1 MYSMACAAPPLLFTT
16 MAIAALLSS
25 VLFIEVASFQL
36 SGTSSSNP
44 RIVSSLPRPLQPQQ
58 QHAVAPLFAS
68 ADDEENTDS
77 SSSTTTFATAPESIG
92 EKVFAELDKMRQQF
106 SELTE
111 SLTMA
116 KEREEQA
123 KGDVTRLTEKKVTVE
138 AEKESAI
145 LGKKRVLS
153 DEMTDLSDQL
163 EGAQDNL
170 RETMLKTKSEISSIQ
185 DEARQSERRLKNE
198 IVELESRLQSLR
210 DEADAARKDRDE
222 LIQQIETEEE
232 EMRKTSRKEMEEE
245 KKASFAERKAIKYN
259 NWDMEGRIR
268 QFTTE
273 LPSAKAELQK
283 QEEATPDLPTMR
295 GTLESMKEKM
305 STSIDELKDQ
315 RRAKEMFYEQNLSEA
330 KSDLTKEMDVAQSV
344 FEKNMALEEEK
355 LDKSITDYEQRLV
368 DKENELLSNLR
379 LATERADRAV
389 ANAIKAAKNNRIALY
404 QEKLEAVQSQR
415 NDRLE
420 AMEDAVKTREAVQE
434 LYDAEYENEIYNL
447 KEARAQGKQQLA
459 EEDFRRDNQKR
470 GLIQEMEDLTQQLSQ
485 QLVDEKAA
493 GEAEFGRVKDTK
505 SAKLAGS
512 RTRTT
517 QALNEIGITRT
528 NLVAVRDELRR
539 LEFSSRE
546 KGLVL
551 EELEEERSSFRKQ
564 FRRSMVVAADKITL
578 KKLREMRRKN

>member
-1 MYSMACAAPPLLFTT
+1 
-16 MAIAALLSS
+16 
-25 VLFIEVASFQL
+25 
-36 SGTSSSNP
+36 
-44 RIVSSLPRPLQPQQ
+44 
-58 QHAVAPLFAS
+58 
-68 ADDEENTDS
+68 
-77 SSSTTTFATAPESIG
+77 
-92 EKVFAELDKMRQQF
+92 
-106 SELTE
+106 
-111 SLTMA
+111 
-116 KEREEQA
+116 
-123 KGDVTRLTEKKVTVE
+123 
-138 AEKESAI
+138 
-145 LGKKRVLS
+145 
-153 DEMTDLSDQL
+153 MTDLSDQL

-295 GTLESMKEKM
+295 GTLESMKQKM

-447 KEARAQGKQQLA
+447 KEARAQGKQQMA

-578 KKLREMRRKN
+578 KKLREKRRKN

>member
-1 MYSMACAAPPLLFTT
+1 
-16 MAIAALLSS
+16 
-25 VLFIEVASFQL
+25 
-36 SGTSSSNP
+36 
-44 RIVSSLPRPLQPQQ
+44 
-58 QHAVAPLFAS
+58 
-68 ADDEENTDS
+68 
-77 SSSTTTFATAPESIG
+77 
-92 EKVFAELDKMRQQF
+92 
-106 SELTE
+106 
-111 SLTMA
+111 
-116 KEREEQA
+116 
-123 KGDVTRLTEKKVTVE
+123 
-138 AEKESAI
+138 
-145 LGKKRVLS
+145 
-153 DEMTDLSDQL
+153 MTDLSDQL

-170 RETMLKTKSEISSIQ
+170 RDTMLKTKSEISSIQ

-295 GTLESMKEKM
+295 GTLESMKQKM

-379 LATERADRAV
+379 LAT
-389 ANAIKAAKNNRIALY
+389 
-404 QEKLEAVQSQR
+404 
-415 NDRLE
+415 
-420 AMEDAVKTREAVQE
+420 
-434 LYDAEYENEIYNL
+434 
-447 KEARAQGKQQLA
+447 
-459 EEDFRRDNQKR
+459 
-470 GLIQEMEDLTQQLSQ
+470 
-485 QLVDEKAA
+485 
-493 GEAEFGRVKDTK
+493 
-505 SAKLAGS
+505 
-512 RTRTT
+512 
-517 QALNEIGITRT
+517 
-528 NLVAVRDELRR
+528 
-539 LEFSSRE
+539 
-546 KGLVL
+546 
-551 EELEEERSSFRKQ
+551 
-564 FRRSMVVAADKITL
+564 
-578 KKLREMRRKN
+578 

>member
-1 MYSMACAAPPLLFTT
+1 
-16 MAIAALLSS
+16 MAITALLSS
-25 VLFIEVASFQL
+25 
-36 SGTSSSNP
+36 
-44 RIVSSLPRPLQPQQ
+44 PQQ

-68 ADDEENTDS
+68 ADDEENSDS

-163 EGAQDNL
+163 EGA
-170 RETMLKTKSEISSIQ
+170 KIIYISSIQ

-232 EMRKTSRKEMEEE
+232 VMRKTSRKEMEEE

-295 GTLESMKEKM
+295 GTLESMKQKM

-330 KSDLTKEMDVAQSV
+330 KSDLTK
-344 FEKNMALEEEK
+344 KW
-355 LDKSITDYEQRLV
+355 
-368 DKENELLSNLR
+368 
-379 LATERADRAV
+379 TEV
-389 ANAIKAAKNNRIALY
+389 
-404 QEKLEAVQSQR
+404 EAVQSQR

-470 GLIQEMEDLTQQLSQ
+470 GLIQEMEGLTQQLSQ

-564 FRRSMVVAADKITL
+564 FRRTMVVAADKITL
-578 KKLREMRRKN
+578 KKLRNKRRKN

>member
-1 MYSMACAAPPLLFTT
+1 
-16 MAIAALLSS
+16 
-25 VLFIEVASFQL
+25 
-36 SGTSSSNP
+36 
-44 RIVSSLPRPLQPQQ
+44 
-58 QHAVAPLFAS
+58 
-68 ADDEENTDS
+68 
-77 SSSTTTFATAPESIG
+77 
-92 EKVFAELDKMRQQF
+92 
-106 SELTE
+106 
-111 SLTMA
+111 
-116 KEREEQA
+116 
-123 KGDVTRLTEKKVTVE
+123 
-138 AEKESAI
+138 
-145 LGKKRVLS
+145 
-153 DEMTDLSDQL
+153 MTDLSDQL

-210 DEADAARKDRDE
+210 DEADTARKDRDE

-232 EMRKTSRKEMEEE
+232 EMRKSSRKEMEEE

-283 QEEATPDLPTMR
+283 QEEATPDIPTLV
-295 GTLESMKEKM
+295 GTLQSMKQKM
-305 STSIDELKDQ
+305 STSIDDLKDQ

-485 QLVDEKAA
+485 QLVDEKVA

-564 FRRSMVVAADKITL
+564 FRRTMVVAADKITL
-578 KKLREMRRKN
+578 KKLREKRRKN

>member
-1 MYSMACAAPPLLFTT
+1 
-16 MAIAALLSS
+16 
-25 VLFIEVASFQL
+25 
-36 SGTSSSNP
+36 
-44 RIVSSLPRPLQPQQ
+44 
-58 QHAVAPLFAS
+58 
-68 ADDEENTDS
+68 
-77 SSSTTTFATAPESIG
+77 
-92 EKVFAELDKMRQQF
+92 
-106 SELTE
+106 
-111 SLTMA
+111 
-116 KEREEQA
+116 
-123 KGDVTRLTEKKVTVE
+123 
-138 AEKESAI
+138 
-145 LGKKRVLS
+145 
-153 DEMTDLSDQL
+153 MTDLSDQL

-295 GTLESMKEKM
+295 GTLESMKQKM

-447 KEARAQGKQQLA
+447 KEARAQGKQQMA

-564 FRRSMVVAADKITL
+564 FRRTMVVAADKITL
-578 KKLREMRRKN
+578 KKLREKRRKN

>member
-1 MYSMACAAPPLLFTT
+1 
-16 MAIAALLSS
+16 
-25 VLFIEVASFQL
+25 
-36 SGTSSSNP
+36 
-44 RIVSSLPRPLQPQQ
+44 
-58 QHAVAPLFAS
+58 
-68 ADDEENTDS
+68 
-77 SSSTTTFATAPESIG
+77 
-92 EKVFAELDKMRQQF
+92 
-106 SELTE
+106 
-111 SLTMA
+111 
-116 KEREEQA
+116 
-123 KGDVTRLTEKKVTVE
+123 
-138 AEKESAI
+138 
-145 LGKKRVLS
+145 
-153 DEMTDLSDQL
+153 MTDLSDQL

-210 DEADAARKDRDE
+210 DEADTARKDRDE

-232 EMRKTSRKEMEEE
+232 EMRKSSRKEMEEE

-283 QEEATPDLPTMR
+283 QEEATPDIPTLV
-295 GTLESMKEKM
+295 GTLQSMKQKM
-305 STSIDELKDQ
+305 STSIDDLKDQ

-447 KEARAQGKQQLA
+447 KEARTQGKQQLA

-485 QLVDEKAA
+485 QLVDEKVA

-564 FRRSMVVAADKITL
+564 FRRTMVVAADKITL
-578 KKLREMRRKN
+578 KKLREKRRKN

>member
-1 MYSMACAAPPLLFTT
+1 
-16 MAIAALLSS
+16 
-25 VLFIEVASFQL
+25 
-36 SGTSSSNP
+36 
-44 RIVSSLPRPLQPQQ
+44 
-58 QHAVAPLFAS
+58 
-68 ADDEENTDS
+68 
-77 SSSTTTFATAPESIG
+77 
-92 EKVFAELDKMRQQF
+92 
-106 SELTE
+106 
-111 SLTMA
+111 
-116 KEREEQA
+116 
-123 KGDVTRLTEKKVTVE
+123 
-138 AEKESAI
+138 
-145 LGKKRVLS
+145 
-153 DEMTDLSDQL
+153 MTDLSDQL

-295 GTLESMKEKM
+295 GTLESMKQKM